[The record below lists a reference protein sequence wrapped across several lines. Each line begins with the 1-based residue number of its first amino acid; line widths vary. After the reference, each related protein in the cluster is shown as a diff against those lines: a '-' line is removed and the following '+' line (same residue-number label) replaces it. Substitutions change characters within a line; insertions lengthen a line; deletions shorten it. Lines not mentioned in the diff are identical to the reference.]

1 MENKLHGVLYFKVKK
16 GDEVQI
22 FKEEVPSATAIRMLQ
37 ILNSLNKVG
46 SSSETYGFDNIQA
59 ANYLPEGWVVTENP
73 NEEHS
78 ELFSMMIATIMF
90 NDEDRYIQST
100 IHYLISVGM
109 IEIKDIIVDIDN
121 PNPAIYE
128 YVNPI

>member
-37 ILNSLNKVG
+37 ILNSLNGVG

-59 ANYLPEGWVVTENP
+59 ANYLPEGWVVTESP
-73 NEEHS
+73 NEEYS
-78 ELFSMMIATIMF
+78 QFFQMMVATIMF
-90 NDEDRYIQST
+90 SDKDEHIQPT
-100 IHYLISVGM
+100 IHSLISVGM
-109 IEIKDIIVDIDN
+109 IEVKDIIVDVDN
-121 PNPAIYE
+121 PNPKIYE
-128 YVNPI
+128 QIDSI

>member
-1 MENKLHGVLYFKVKK
+1 
-16 GDEVQI
+16 
-22 FKEEVPSATAIRMLQ
+22 
-37 ILNSLNKVG
+37 
-46 SSSETYGFDNIQA
+46 
-59 ANYLPEGWVVTENP
+59 
-73 NEEHS
+73 
-78 ELFSMMIATIMF
+78 MMIAALMF
-90 NDEDRYIQST
+90 NDEDKYIQPT